1 MRNFTMAA
9 ACMLAVAALA
19 GCGSSD
25 DNSDATS
32 SAPAAATTDPPADTA
47 ATTTA
52 TATDDS
58 AAVLEQ
64 DFKGIVDEPP
74 TTGPKAQKGKTIW
87 LSNCVAFEGCA
98 RYATGMKAAAKQLG
112 WTIKEVDNQANPAK
126 SIEIIRQAIAAK
138 ADGVIDTL
146 SDCPNIKAGL
156 QAAKAANMP
165 VLTGAG
171 LDCDTPELGGGQP
184 LYAAKFRLGDRQD
197 ELEYYRE
204 QGGRDAEF
212 MIALARQKG
221 VEAPKILQVQNHNQ
235 LFQKYRAD
243 GFAEKVKE
251 ICPDCEVKPL
261 EFTTEQLVSGKGQQV
276 FKTGVLRNPGMD
288 ALYYA
293 NDAFLAP
300 GLQAAL
306 ESNKGKFTVVCCG
319 DGGQQGLANVRRSGE
334 LADTYAINY
343 APVEMWGWGVADVMN
358 RVLAGEAPADIPG
371 EANVS
376 FYIDPDHNLPPE
388 GQPVKVPLDY
398 EAAYK
403 QLWETGSR

>member
-1 MRNFTMAA
+1 MRKFTMAA
-9 ACMLAVAALA
+9 ACLLAAVALGA
-19 GCGSSD
+19 CGSSD
-25 DNSDATS
+25 DTGAAT
-32 SAPAAATTDPPADTA
+32 ATPETTAAAATAG

-52 TATDDS
+52 ADDS
-58 AAVLEQ
+58 AAILAE

-74 TTGPKAQKGKTIW
+74 TTSPKAQRNKTIW
-87 LSNCVAFEGCA
+87 LSNCVAFEGCQ

-146 SDCPNIKAGL
+146 SDCPTIKAGL
-156 QAAKAANMP
+156 QAAKAAHMP

-171 LDCDTPELGGGQP
+171 LDCDTPELGGGEP
-184 LYAAKFRLGDRQD
+184 LYAARFRLGHRKD

-212 MIALARQKG
+212 MIALAREKG
-221 VEAPKILQVQNHNQ
+221 IQSPKILQVQNHDQ
-235 LFQKYRAD
+235 LFQKYRAT
-243 GFAEKVKE
+243 GFADKVKE
-251 ICPDCEVKPL
+251 VCPDCEVKPL
-261 EFTTEQLVSGKGQQV
+261 EFTTQQLASGKGQQV
-276 FKTGVLRNPGMD
+276 FKSGILGNPGMD

-306 ESNKGKFTVVCCG
+306 ESNKGKFKVVCCG
-319 DGGQQGLANVRRSGE
+319 DGGQQGIANVRRSGD
-334 LADTYAINY
+334 LAGTYAINY
-343 APVEMWGWGVADVMN
+343 APVEMWGWGVADLMN
-358 RVLAGEAPADIPG
+358 RVLAGEDPKDIPG

-376 FYIDPDHNLPPE
+376 LYIDPDHNLPPE
-388 GQPVKVPLDY
+388 GQPVQVPIDY
-398 EAAYK
+398 ESAYK